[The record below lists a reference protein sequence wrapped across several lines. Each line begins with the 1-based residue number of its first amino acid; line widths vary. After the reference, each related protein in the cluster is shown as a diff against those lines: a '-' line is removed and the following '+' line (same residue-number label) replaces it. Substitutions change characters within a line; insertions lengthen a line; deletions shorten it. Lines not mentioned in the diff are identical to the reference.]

1 MLPKITYLYSQVS
14 FHVIIN
20 TILFMLPFSMLAV
33 SFLCSK
39 SPSSPHHSP
48 ISKDKKKFET
58 MAKSKTTNEK
68 LKESLLTLWLLC
80 SSCWCKNCVG
90 WRRLLYIYTCT
101 VNISC
106 MCIYARIFIKPQL
119 NLVPN
124 LNPFLCI
131 GSKSYRTRTFAF
143 VFVYIQIN

>member
-1 MLPKITYLYSQVS
+1 MLS
-14 FHVIIN
+14 
-20 TILFMLPFSMLAV
+20 FSMLAV

-48 ISKDKKKFET
+48 KVKTKKSFKQWPK
-58 MAKSKTTNEK
+58 AKQQMKNWKNRCLHCGFYVLAAGVKTALDGDAFYTFI
-68 LKESLLTLWLLC
+68 L
-80 SSCWCKNCVG
+80 V
-90 WRRLLYIYTCT
+90 LYIYL
-101 VNISC
+101 VY